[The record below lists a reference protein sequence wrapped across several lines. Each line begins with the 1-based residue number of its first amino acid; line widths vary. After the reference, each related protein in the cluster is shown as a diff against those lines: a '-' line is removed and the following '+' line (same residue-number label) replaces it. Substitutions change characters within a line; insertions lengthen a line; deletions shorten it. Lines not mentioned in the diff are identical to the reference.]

1 MVLACSSLCAQQVAE
16 GVSEPLSPEGEHMD
30 LSIPA
35 RAAILC
41 PGIQGLVQ
49 ADPLELR
56 GDFVGYT
63 TLGSSSYEAQI
74 SLPDVGKARLY
85 LRPSVEESYT
95 LEAVLEQPTDEADG
109 RIQHH
114 HWTELLSV
122 CLDRTHRTGT
132 DENHTTS
139 VERTPFWPK
148 HEGDGAVLNLS
159 LEKDWSDRYWLKLV
173 VVYL

>member
-1 MVLACSSLCAQQVAE
+1 MAQNALPSESHGLMEDSPIGEQLA
-16 GVSEPLSPEGEHMD
+16 M
-30 LSIPA
+30 SIPA
-35 RAAILC
+35 RATILC
-41 PGIQGLVQ
+41 PGLQGLVQ
-49 ADPLELR
+49 ADPIELR

-63 TLGSSSYEAQI
+63 TLGSSSYEAEL
-74 SLPDVGKARLY
+74 SLPDVGNARLY

-95 LEAVLEQPTDEADG
+95 LEAVLGQPSGEAEG
-109 RIQHH
+109 RMQHDQ
-114 HWTELLSV
+114 WTQILGT
-122 CLDRTHRTGT
+122 CLDRSHRTGT